1 MAEFAT
7 RWLAV
12 ERYQSIDD
20 TIVQLFISPA
30 SVLMTRVDR
39 IHEESRPGSCF
50 DRRRRCL
57 VVGICYVGQ
66 YDVSVSSWPPRF
78 RSAAKRRD

>member
-1 MAEFAT
+1 MARLSENRPSLFQANTMPAMAEFAT

-20 TIVQLFISPA
+20 TIVQLFTTQA

-39 IHEESRPGSCF
+39 FNRNPHDQG
-50 DRRRRCL
+50 
-57 VVGICYVGQ
+57 
-66 YDVSVSSWPPRF
+66 
-78 RSAAKRRD
+78 